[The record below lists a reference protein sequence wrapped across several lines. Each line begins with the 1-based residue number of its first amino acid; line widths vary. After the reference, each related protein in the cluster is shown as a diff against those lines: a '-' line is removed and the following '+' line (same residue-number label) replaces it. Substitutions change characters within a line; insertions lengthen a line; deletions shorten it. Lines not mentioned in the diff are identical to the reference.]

1 MSLTQA
7 HVSHIIW
14 SMEPSPLQPGS
25 LQQYEESI
33 FGLQELVDVANGL
46 LPAYLPKDAAG
57 RAADD
62 VNPRLV
68 RFYTTEG
75 LIPEPHKE
83 GREARYVY
91 DHLLALLL
99 VRKLMAEGFGS
110 AAIRKALSGRQ
121 RSELEALLQD
131 EVRIELAPSQP
142 AAQTTEGVP
151 GAPASA
157 PAPSMAPSASSA
169 TSKADF
175 LRQVRARAG
184 LRTETP
190 EPLGPVVGDAPRRG
204 RPVEQRQGA
213 PLRQRSQTHQQRG
226 AVGESDAS
234 ADAEASLWI
243 PYRPSPPGVGTAWFR
258 LLVHDGL
265 ELSVRDDF
273 TWPANHVAEEQLLQQ
288 LRVAL
293 LQLEQARKK
302 QRS

>member
-1 MSLTQA
+1 
-7 HVSHIIW
+7 
-14 SMEPSPLQPGS
+14 MESSPLQSRS
-25 LQQYEESI
+25 LQQHEESI
-33 FGLQELVDVANGL
+33 FGLQELVGVANGL

-110 AAIRKALSGRQ
+110 AAIRKVLGGKQ

-131 EVRIELAPSQP
+131 EVRVELAPSQP
-142 AAQTTEGVP
+142 VAQEDVSTSATFPGVQ
-151 GAPASA
+151 
-157 PAPSMAPSASSA
+157 PSASKA
-169 TSKADF
+169 ASKADF
-175 LRQVRARAG
+175 LSQVRARAG
-184 LRTETP
+184 LRTEAPEPP
-190 EPLGPVVGDAPRRG
+190 EPLG
-204 RPVEQRQGA
+204 QI
-213 PLRQRSQTHQQRG
+213 
-226 AVGESDAS
+226 VGE
-234 ADAEASLWI
+234 AEASFWM
-243 PYRPSPPGVGTAWFR
+243 PYQPAPPGVGSAWHR

-288 LRVAL
+288 MRIAL

>member
-1 MSLTQA
+1 
-7 HVSHIIW
+7 
-14 SMEPSPLQPGS
+14 MEPSPLQPGS
-25 LQQYEESI
+25 LQQHEESI

-131 EVRIELAPSQP
+131 EVRIELAPSQSV
-142 AAQTTEGVP
+142 AQAGEGVP
-151 GAPASA
+151 GSPTSA
-157 PAPSMAPSASSA
+157 PTPITTSSAASPAAA

-184 LRTETP
+184 LGTEAA
-190 EPLGPVVGDAPRRG
+190 EPLGYVVGGSSPRG
-204 RPVEQRQGA
+204 RPHEQRLGA
-213 PLRQRSQTHQQRG
+213 PLSEPAVREKSQTHQRG
-226 AVGESDAS
+226 ALGEPDAS
-234 ADAEASLWI
+234 AHAEPSAWI
-243 PYRPSPPGVGTAWFR
+243 PYRPAPPGVGAAWYR

-288 LRVAL
+288 MRVAL

>member
-1 MSLTQA
+1 
-7 HVSHIIW
+7 
-14 SMEPSPLQPGS
+14 MEPSPLQPAS

-46 LPAYLPKDAAG
+46 LPAYLPKDAVG

-142 AAQTTEGVP
+142 VARTVEGATA
-151 GAPASA
+151 APAFE
-157 PAPSMAPSASSA
+157 PAPSMAPSLAAAPPKADS
-169 TSKADF
+169 SKADF

-184 LRTETP
+184 LGAETS
-190 EPLGPVVGDAPRRG
+190 EPLGRVAGVAPHRG
-204 RPVEQRQGA
+204 RPVE
-213 PLRQRSQTHQQRG
+213 PP
-226 AVGESDAS
+226 EAS
-234 ADAEASLWI
+234 AWI
-243 PYRPSPPGVGTAWFR
+243 PYRPAAPGVGAAWYR

-288 LRVAL
+288 MRVAL

>member
-1 MSLTQA
+1 M
-7 HVSHIIW
+7 
-14 SMEPSPLQPGS
+14 
-25 LQQYEESI
+25 
-33 FGLQELVDVANGL
+33 ANGL

-91 DHLLALLL
+91 DPLLALLL

-142 AAQTTEGVP
+142 VSQAAEGVP

-157 PAPSMAPSASSA
+157 PAPSIAPTASAA
-169 TSKADF
+169 TSKAESKADF

-184 LRTETP
+184 LQSETP
-190 EPLGPVVGDAPRRG
+190 EPLGQVVGDAPRRG
-204 RPVEQRQGA
+204 RPVEQRLGA
-213 PLRQRSQTHQQRG
+213 PLREPALGEQAARARSEAHERG
-226 AVGESDAS
+226 APREPTAS
-234 ADAEASLWI
+234 AAAQPSAWV
-243 PYRPSPPGVGTAWFR
+243 PYRPAPPGVGTAWYR

-288 LRVAL
+288 MRVAL

>member
-1 MSLTQA
+1 
-7 HVSHIIW
+7 
-14 SMEPSPLQPGS
+14 MEPSPLQPGS

-142 AAQTTEGVP
+142 VSQAAEGVP

-157 PAPSMAPSASSA
+157 PAPSIAPTASAA
-169 TSKADF
+169 TSKAESKADF

-184 LRTETP
+184 LQSETP
-190 EPLGPVVGDAPRRG
+190 EPLGQVVGDAPRRG
-204 RPVEQRQGA
+204 RPVEQRLGA
-213 PLRQRSQTHQQRG
+213 PLREPALGEPAPRERSDAHERG
-226 AVGESDAS
+226 APREPTAS
-234 ADAEASLWI
+234 AAAQPSAWV
-243 PYRPSPPGVGTAWFR
+243 PYRPAPPGVGTAWFR

-273 TWPANHVAEEQLLQQ
+273 TWPVNHVAEEQLLQQ
-288 LRVAL
+288 MRVAL